1 MEITLPGRPFRYGN
15 VVFRQPFRGSTH
27 KLTVTDET
35 ITLAWAYNPEFGQ
48 KGYVA
53 AIRLIRRGGSLKA
66 FEKGISLTGEDSLT
80 VVSSIVKFEHDFSFA
95 CAQKVQDE
103 LMALPVDFDRMLA
116 ANRKIIGEKMDRCFL
131 TDADRT
137 ISGIPQQSQRELILR
152 RLFCIIRSRKN
163 SPGTSIRREQER

>member
-66 FEKGISLTGEDSLT
+66 FEKRY
-80 VVSSIVKFEHDFSFA
+80 
-95 CAQKVQDE
+95 Q
-103 LMALPVDFDRMLA
+103 PDRRGQPYRCQQH
-116 ANRKIIGEKMDRCFL
+116 RKI
-131 TDADRT
+131 
-137 ISGIPQQSQRELILR
+137 
-152 RLFCIIRSRKN
+152 
-163 SPGTSIRREQER
+163 